1 MAHPTALMLW
11 CSFVMLFFMR
21 TTISL
26 DDQLAKQVRRAAE
39 ARGLSVSAFIAKT
52 LDDALKR
59 PENAGRPPPFEL
71 VTVRG
76 VHARPGV
83 DLDRPRALDAQDD
96 EAGYRRGSR

>member
-1 MAHPTALMLW
+1 
-11 CSFVMLFFMR
+11 MR

-39 ARGLSVSAFIAKT
+39 ARGVSVSAFIAKT

-59 PENAGRPPPFEL
+59 GEPSMSPPFRL

-76 VHARPGV
+76 VRARPGV
-83 DLDRPRALDAQDD
+83 DLDRPRALDMRDD
-96 EAGYRRGSR
+96 EARFGSGSL

>member
-1 MAHPTALMLW
+1 
-11 CSFVMLFFMR
+11 MR

-26 DDQLAKQVRRAAE
+26 DDQIAKQVRRAAK
-39 ARGLSVSAFIAKT
+39 ARGISVSAFIAKT

-59 PENAGRPPPFEL
+59 REPSEPPPFRL

-76 VHARPGV
+76 IHARPGV

-96 EAGYRRGSR
+96 EDRFGHGRR